1 MVEIWVSQ
9 PLNPSSYG
17 IFHSLKWVMTDH
29 LCITKMGDYLQW
41 IHSFLYKLV
50 ISGRKHSFYF
60 FFSLKEYFG
69 HYGQF
74 ANLSIQ
80 YPIYYIT
87 MKSSEI
93 KEKAS
98 YMASLQS
105 IDNHVLHSWCTF
117 NNLLS
122 CLETKKKLTPL
133 ATTAP
138 KQLRSDL
145 QTSFKTWDLKVTF

>member
-29 LCITKMGDYLQW
+29 LCITKMGEYLQW

-60 FFSLKEYFG
+60 FFFLERVLWPLRTIC
-69 HYGQF
+69 QP
-74 ANLSIQ
+74 SIQ
-80 YPIYYIT
+80 YPVYYIT

-105 IDNHVLHSWCTF
+105 INNHVLHGWCTF
-117 NNLLS
+117 NKLLS

-138 KQLRSDL
+138 K
-145 QTSFKTWDLKVTF
+145 